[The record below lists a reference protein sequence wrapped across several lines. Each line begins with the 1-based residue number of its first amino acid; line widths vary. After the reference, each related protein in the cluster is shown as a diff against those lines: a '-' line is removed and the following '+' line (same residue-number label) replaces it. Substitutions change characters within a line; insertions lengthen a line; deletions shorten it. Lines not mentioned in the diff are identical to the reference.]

1 MVRYK
6 NKSYLP
12 GNYMDIYTASKAR
25 ENLYR
30 LIDTVAENN
39 SEIYITGK
47 RHNAVMISEEDYNG
61 IKETLY
67 LLSIP
72 GMRKSIVEGMNT
84 PSSEFSDKL
93 DW

>member
-1 MVRYK
+1 
-6 NKSYLP
+6 
-12 GNYMDIYTASKAR
+12 MDIYTASQAR

-30 LIDTVAENN
+30 LIDSVAENH

-47 RHNAVMISEEDYNG
+47 RHNAVMISEEDYKG

-72 GMRKSIVEGMNT
+72 KMRESIIEGINQ
-84 PSSEFSDKL
+84 PLSECSDKL

>member
-1 MVRYK
+1 
-6 NKSYLP
+6 
-12 GNYMDIYTASKAR
+12 MDIYTASQAR

-30 LIDTVAENN
+30 LIDTVAESH

-72 GMRKSIVEGMNT
+72 NMRESIIAGLKEPV
-84 PSSEFSDKL
+84 SKCSDSL
-93 DW
+93 EW